1 VRAWYKQNLRWLWG
15 TCQGIIGHKVGRR
28 ATRFDL
34 AYIGMMVDWLLFTLV
49 SPAILAFL
57 VATNYDD
64 PARLG
69 RIGLLYATGYAVWS
83 AVGAIALR
91 KWRLFVLWPSLLV
104 LDWISR
110 VNLLHAAIKAFRQPT
125 AECRWES
132 PARYAT
138 AA

>member
-1 VRAWYKQNLRWLWG
+1 
-15 TCQGIIGHKVGRR
+15 
-28 ATRFDL
+28 
-34 AYIGMMVDWLLFTLV
+34 MMVDWLLFTLV

-69 RIGLLYATGYAVWS
+69 RIGLLYAAGYAVWS